1 MVIFESFAKEMPW
14 LGCNAGQIAMKVCV
28 QRERPALP
36 DSTPAADLES
46 SLGKRMH
53 ALMVQCWAQEP
64 GERPA
69 FKQIVQALESALQ
82 HHQQEQEQAQLAEGA
97 PKTRRRKKTR

>member
-1 MVIFESFAKEMPW
+1 MVIFESMAKEMPW

-28 QRERPALP
+28 QRERPPLP
-36 DSTPAADLES
+36 DSIPAADLES

-82 HHQQEQEQAQLAEGA
+82 RLLAFLDSKFPEPTAQPPPSEEA
-97 PKTRRRKKTR
+97 